1 MRTALM
7 TLAAALVLICGTG
20 CLVAST
26 THHNL
31 CGKSA
36 VVWDDEIY
44 VVDLKACKAH
54 RVRIEPGPQS
64 ETIETIIIEEE
75 DEARGPSDNR
85 TLASS
90 Q

>member
-1 MRTALM
+1 MRMTLM
-7 TLAAALVLICGTG
+7 ALAAALVLICGTG
-20 CLVAST
+20 CVVASS

-44 VVDLKACKAH
+44 VVDLKACKA
-54 RVRIEPGPQS
+54 RKVRIEPCTQS
-64 ETIETIIIEEE
+64 ETIETIIIKEE

-85 TLASS
+85 TLASRR
-90 Q
+90 

>member
-44 VVDLKACKAH
+44 VVDLKACRAH
-54 RVRIEPGPQS
+54 KVQIEPDTEV

-75 DEARGPSDNR
+75 DEARGPGDNR

-90 Q
+90 R